1 MGPATPGDI
10 SLPPAEG
17 SSPGNE
23 RSRAHKG
30 EGGSLLKGAIK
41 NIPRKTVKMYRKS
54 EEIKALE
61 SLANAED
68 RRRHPSIDPRYL
80 APFTYKD
87 NSANGTTKC
96 IIDFIRLMGG
106 QAERISTTGRVIDGR
121 KRVVDVTGR
130 TREIGT
136 VKWIPSS
143 GTRGSAD
150 ISAVIRGRAVKIE
163 VKHGRDRQ
171 SDDQRAYQQAVEK
184 AGGTY
189 LICHSFADFY
199 KWFNNNTLN

>member
-1 MGPATPGDI
+1 MGKGTPGDI
-10 SLPPAEG
+10 SLPYAEG

-23 RSRAHKG
+23 RGRADKG
-30 EGGSLLKGAIK
+30 KGGNILKRTSGGILK
-41 NIPRKTVKMYRKS
+41 ETMKMYRKS

-61 SLANAED
+61 TLANAED

-80 APFTYKD
+80 APLTYKD

-96 IIDFIRLMGG
+96 IIDYIRLTGG
-106 QAERISTTGRVIDGR
+106 QAERISTTGRVIDKR
-121 KRVVDVTGR
+121 KRFIDVTGKAR
-130 TREIGT
+130 VIGSM
-136 VKWIPSS
+136 KWIPSS

-150 ISAVIRGRAVKIE
+150 ISAVIRGHAVKIE
-163 VKHGRDRQ
+163 VKHGNDRQ
-171 SDDQRAYQQAVEK
+171 SDDQRAYQRAIEQ

-199 KWFNNNTLN
+199 KWYNKQ